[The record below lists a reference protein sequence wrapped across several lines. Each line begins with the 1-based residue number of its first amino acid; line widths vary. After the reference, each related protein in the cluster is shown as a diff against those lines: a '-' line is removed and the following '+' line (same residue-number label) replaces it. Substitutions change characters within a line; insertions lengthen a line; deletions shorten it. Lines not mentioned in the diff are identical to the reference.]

1 MEMKERTVNQKDTSG
16 TTRARGAEGFTLI
29 ELLVVIAIIAILI
42 GLLLP
47 AVQKVREAAA
57 RAQCTNNLKQIA
69 LAAHAFHGANQVYPK
84 NPQELAEF
92 CARNPSVCTL
102 HPALALGQKD
112 GHAYFFYLTGGTS
125 WYAEGEP
132 VWPGL
137 TGAETGTVNIAGD
150 VGFVPTPGSDKARK
164 KAFTSVALKGA
175 ETVALLLSSDAKA
188 PLEARSFV
196 GAPTTLPDVLRQ
208 FDQQGDAAVSLGEVL
223 AFDANPQTPVGS
235 FLAFARQE
243 LRIGAGGE
251 VVASFPGVPFAELEA
266 GDPTAALF
274 SYDGLCALTK
284 AFAAKPYPGISQCR
298 PLTRGEGAEELGDA
312 RGEAAALGAYLR
324 GLSNKVHVSF
334 TRRGQLVLSQLAVT
348 LEPSIIGPID

>member
-1 MEMKERTVNQKDTSG
+1 MNKEGSSRD
-16 TTRARGAEGFTLI
+16 TRARGSEGFTLI

-69 LAAHAFHGANQVYPK
+69 LAAHGFHDANQAYPK
-84 NPQELAEF
+84 TPRELGEF

-102 HPALALGQKD
+102 HPALAAGQKD
-112 GHAYFFYLTGGTS
+112 GHAYFFYLVGGGTS

-137 TGAETGTVNIAGD
+137 TGAETGTVDIAGE

-188 PLEARSFV
+188 PLEARSYV

-208 FDQQGDAAVSLGEVL
+208 FDQQGDAAVSLAEVL
-223 AFDANPQTPVGS
+223 AFDANPQTPVGG

-243 LRIGAGGE
+243 LRIGTAGE
-251 VVASFPGVPFAELEA
+251 VISTSPGVPFAELEA

-274 SYDGLCALTK
+274 SYDGLCELTK
-284 AFAAKPYPGISQCR
+284 GFAAKPYAGASQCR
-298 PLTRGEGAEELGDA
+298 PLTRGEKAEAIGDT
-312 RGEAAALGAYLR
+312 RGEAAALNAYLR